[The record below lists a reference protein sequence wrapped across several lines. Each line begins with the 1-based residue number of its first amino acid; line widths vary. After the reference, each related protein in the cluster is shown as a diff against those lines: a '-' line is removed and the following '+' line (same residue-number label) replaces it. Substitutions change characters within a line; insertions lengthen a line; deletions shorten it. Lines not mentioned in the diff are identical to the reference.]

1 LRLRA
6 DALADRM
13 RTLGECAPIG
23 VGLPVT
29 VTVTVTVTGA
39 ERPLPPADQA
49 AYRTAL
55 MDIQV
60 PVLDGLEATRQIVAD
75 ERLDSVRV
83 AVERAESRTNATA
96 GHYPVVGERSGD

>member
-1 LRLRA
+1 MRLRA
-6 DALADRM
+6 DALVDRM
-13 RTLGECAPIG
+13 RTLGECAPIR
-23 VGLPVT
+23 VGL
-29 VTVTVTVTGA
+29 TVTVTVTGA

-83 AVERAESRTNATA
+83 AVERAVSRTNATA

>member
-13 RTLGECAPIG
+13 RTLGECARAA
-23 VGLPVT
+23 GLPVT

-49 AYRTAL
+49 AYRIAL

-60 PVLDGLEATRQIVAD
+60 PVLYGLEATRQVVAG

-96 GHYPVVGERSGD
+96 GHYPVVDERSGD

>member
-1 LRLRA
+1 LRLWA

-13 RTLGECAPIG
+13 RTLGECARAA
-23 VGLPVT
+23 GLP

-49 AYRTAL
+49 AYRIAL

-60 PVLDGLEATRQIVAD
+60 PVLYGLEATRQIVAD

-83 AVERAESRTNATA
+83 AVERAESRTNATT